1 MRLQTREVG
10 LHLQSSEEAGLLRC
24 SGLLGEVT
32 HAHLYGATDAA
43 WRHERTVRTKFDV
56 LDSRN
61 GPAMLAEMLELVTSP
76 SAPDTWILVSDDPHL
91 REIAAALRQVWREW
105 PTS

>member
-1 MRLQTREVG
+1 DWGDIEARFRQLNVRLEPEQLV
-10 LHLQSSEEAGLLRC
+10 AGLLRC

-76 SAPDTWILVSDDPHL
+76 RAPGTWIIVSDDSTL
-91 REIAAALRQVWREW
+91 RTSAAALRTERQ
-105 PTS
+105 